1 MRPALFAFFLT
12 ALSVAAG
19 PDRAQAQP
27 PLSLPSG
34 LDQARATIPVQVN
47 GRLYQC
53 VLDTGTSVMLVS
65 PSVARGAGLF
75 FGAPIEEI
83 APDGLRYSDYH
94 TQITTFSA
102 AAYQMHGVAALI
114 SPKLTGDT
122 VLCGYD
128 FFAQVPTLID
138 LGRQIVT
145 LFPSS
150 STIARMHCLSVDLA
164 ARVPVASINVN
175 GITVEHVVLD
185 SGLIGG
191 AALWAGV
198 ANQLGLS
205 AAADFGYT
213 PQSAQNALE
222 CGRNVNVSL
231 FSGSSYTPVRLCV
244 SAQPPDG
251 YNGIMQTNLP
261 NIQQIA
267 VDYPNRRICFSSS
280 IPFPKYRDTNTH
292 SNAFG

>member
-12 ALSVAAG
+12 TLVAATAQ
-19 PDRAQAQP
+19 RAQAQP
-27 PLSLPSG
+27 PLTLPSG

-47 GRLYQC
+47 GQSYQC

-65 PSVARGAGLF
+65 LSVARAAGLF
-75 FGAPIEEI
+75 FGTPIDEI

-114 SPKLTGDT
+114 SPKLNGDT

-138 LGRQIVT
+138 LGRQRVT
-145 LFPSS
+145 LFPPA
-150 STIARMHCLSVDLA
+150 STIAHMHCLPVDLA

-191 AALWAGV
+191 AALWSGV
-198 ANQLGLS
+198 ANKIGLS
-205 AAADFGYT
+205 AAADFGFT
-213 PQSAQNALE
+213 AQSDQNALQ
-222 CGRNVNVSL
+222 CGHNVNVSL
-231 FSGSSYTPVRLCV
+231 FSGSSYTPVRLCI
-244 SAQPPDG
+244 SPQPPDG

-267 VDYPNRRICFSSS
+267 VDYPNRRVCFS
-280 IPFPKYRDTNTH
+280 D
-292 SNAFG
+292 